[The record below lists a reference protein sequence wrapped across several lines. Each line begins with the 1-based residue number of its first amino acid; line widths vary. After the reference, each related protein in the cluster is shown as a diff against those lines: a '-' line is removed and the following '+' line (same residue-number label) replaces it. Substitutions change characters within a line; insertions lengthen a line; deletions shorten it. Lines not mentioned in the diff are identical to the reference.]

1 MSVEFAIQNL
11 PCIAGCHGTMQFFPQ
26 IENFLTLGRREAY
39 NTQEINKTY
48 IVQEDRS
55 TSLKNSYKWV
65 MWLEQILKTSEYY
78 SKKEPDGL
86 TPKSTLLTT
95 SPTP

>member
-48 IVQEDRS
+48 IVQED
-55 TSLKNSYKWV
+55 
-65 MWLEQILKTSEYY
+65 
-78 SKKEPDGL
+78 
-86 TPKSTLLTT
+86 PKPNRVHRT
-95 SPTP
+95 SPRGIEAVTVTGWNCL